1 MTKAELLKKLETVA
15 DDEEVSF
22 EEPPQP
28 ADPTP
33 DPQPADPIPAD
44 KPIQM
49 TVSDLMR
56 LIEAEREKSAKILAE
71 KEKENKPVQQEGD
84 DNAEIFIL

>member
-1 MTKAELLKKLETVA
+1 MTKAELLKKLESVA
-15 DDEEVSF
+15 DDEEVTF
-22 EEPPQP
+22 EEPQP
-28 ADPTP
+28 ADPSP
-33 DPQPADPIPAD
+33 VQKEEPAPPTPAD

-56 LIEAEREKSAKILAE
+56 LIEAEREKTAKILSE
-71 KEKENKPVQQEGD
+71 KEKEKPGVQEGD